1 MLLANTALIAVVLGL
16 FAQPL
21 KLLGAFSARHRKDLQ
36 DREIHCAL
44 LTARMSSSNFNCTA
58 GKYPDQNDQHSPD
71 KSPRAAE
78 NERGLAGEDAKSLFD
93 HRKKVSL
100 GDVFA

>member
-21 KLLGAFSARHRKDLQ
+21 KLLLELSQLVIGKIFKIEKFIAR
-36 DREIHCAL
+36 AL

-58 GKYPDQNDQHSPD
+58 LVA
-71 KSPRAAE
+71 R
-78 NERGLAGEDAKSLFD
+78 FC
-93 HRKKVSL
+93 
-100 GDVFA
+100 VF